1 MDVLLEAV
9 GLSRHYGR
17 RVAVRDA
24 SLTLCP
30 GSITC
35 LTGGNGAGKTTLL
48 ALLAGV
54 AEPDAGHVLL
64 TGRRVDVDH
73 RARQRL
79 GYVADAPL
87 VYEALTGREN
97 LRFFARL
104 YGAPGDTAHINA
116 LLDRVGLAA
125 RADDPAGDY
134 SAGLR
139 RRLDLAR
146 AILHQPDVLLLDEPT
161 TALDAAGLDVLRNVL
176 AEWRAAGRAALFS
189 THDAA
194 ALAGCFNEA
203 LSIVD
208 GRLSDEVS
216 VRVSPSEV
224 SRR

>member
-1 MDVLLEAV
+1 MDVLLEAA
-9 GLSRHYGR
+9 GLSRRYGR

-24 SLTLCP
+24 SLVLRP
-30 GSITC
+30 GAVAC

-48 ALLAGV
+48 AMLAGV
-54 AEPDAGHVLL
+54 AAPDSGHVLL
-64 TGRRVDVDH
+64 AGRRLDIDH
-73 RARQRL
+73 AARQRL
-79 GYVADAPL
+79 GYMADTPL
-87 VYEALTGREN
+87 VYEALTAREN

-104 YGAPGDTAHINA
+104 YGAPGDAAHINA

-146 AILHQPDVLLLDEPT
+146 AVLHRPDVLVLDEPA
-161 TALDAAGLDVLRNVL
+161 TALDAAGLDVLRSLL
-176 AEWRAAGRAALFS
+176 AEWRTAGRAAIFS

-203 LSIVD
+203 LSIAD
-208 GRLSDEVS
+208 GRLSDEVA
-216 VRVSPSEV
+216 VRGAASEV
-224 SRR
+224 GRR